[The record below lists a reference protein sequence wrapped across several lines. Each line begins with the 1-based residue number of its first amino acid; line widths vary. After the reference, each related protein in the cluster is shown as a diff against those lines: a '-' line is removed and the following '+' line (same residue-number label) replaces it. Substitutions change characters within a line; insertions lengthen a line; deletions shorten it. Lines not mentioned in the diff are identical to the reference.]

1 MKPFS
6 ATLMM
11 LVMGLV
17 VVLSASVSAVVTTTI
32 NSPADNYVL
41 LSNPQAFSG
50 SSSSTGGVNIANMSL
65 WTNGSASWGIKNTTF
80 LIATDAHGNVQDD
93 SDVLTIAVGGIIQP
107 KYDVVL
113 TKVTQNSSST
123 GNRTRIWYTTN
134 GTLLAT
140 NVTAGVDEFLF
151 NVQLFSGTNYTIEI
165 DGQGA
170 DYTGTFKTLGAQSFP
185 IIGSNINW
193 IAGCTGENCVGSST
207 QVQTIESIT
216 TDRGLS
222 SFTGSLSRTILNPTL
237 WNIESCDENGVCE
250 FAIANRTLYVESG
263 SPRIEIESP
272 HELMDYSR
280 ITDTEQLNITFR
292 DSILDSCW
300 YNYNGTNITIDGCTS
315 GIKNATTFAFSS
327 NDSNMTV
334 WANDTDGNYN
344 STFIDWDYKVL
355 ENSRTHNVSSY
366 ETARETFSINLT
378 ANSSLTGVKLYYGG
392 TQYTATQSGT
402 IWTSS
407 FDIPTS
413 KIANN
418 TIGWNFTYAGST
430 INSDYLTYQD
440 IEAINLTYSTSET
453 PYINFTFKDESDSS
467 VINATI
473 PTSTL
478 TYWLGNGD
486 VTKTLTYINTTANYY
501 YAFNF
506 TPVAR
511 PLNLDYRMQYESV
524 GYPQR
529 TSEPDTF
536 VINSTTTDKTLY
548 LLGTVDG
555 IYVTF
560 QIINQADQ
568 LLSGVDV
575 TATRTIES
583 TDVIVAS
590 GTTGS
595 SGSVTFWLNPD
606 FSHDFSFSKTGYTT
620 VAYSETPTQTSY
632 TVTLSGDTSST
643 NSSFRGIQR
652 SVRPIADYLINDTV
666 YTFAFNLTSTYWDTS
681 SYGFNLRLAN
691 GTTFSGGSTGVE
703 GTELTL
709 DYNSTNQS
717 VIYMDYWWVINGEYT
732 NATVRWLVFNEDN
745 ADWSLSVFVDDLKA
759 YLDSGI
765 FGLDSFGRILI
776 TFLVLFISV
785 GIMSYKYGFTS
796 PMSITTLIFGI
807 VFILDV
813 VTGLIPDVGGV
824 SNLPTFLAGLILVLT
839 IINEVRTR

>member
-93 SDVLTIAVGGIIQP
+93 SDVSATAVGGIIQP

-113 TKVTQNSSST
+113 TKVTQDSVST

-170 DYTGTFKTLGAQSFP
+170 DYTGTWKTPGAQSFP

-250 FAIANRTLYVESG
+250 FAIANRT
-263 SPRIEIESP
+263 
-272 HELMDYSR
+272 
-280 ITDTEQLNITFR
+280 
-292 DSILDSCW
+292 
-300 YNYNGTNITIDGCTS
+300 
-315 GIKNATTFAFSS
+315 
-327 NDSNMTV
+327 
-334 WANDTDGNYN
+334 
-344 STFIDWDYKVL
+344 IDWDYKVL

-501 YAFNF
+501 YAFSF

-555 IYVTF
+555 IYVAF

-643 NSSFRGIQR
+643 NCSFRGIQR